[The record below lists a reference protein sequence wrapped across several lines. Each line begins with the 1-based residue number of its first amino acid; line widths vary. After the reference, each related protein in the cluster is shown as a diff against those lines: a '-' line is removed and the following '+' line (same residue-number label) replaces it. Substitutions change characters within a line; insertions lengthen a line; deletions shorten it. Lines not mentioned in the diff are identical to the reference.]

1 MAAKVTIKDWSP
13 DKITAEIEKK
23 AMDRLE
29 KAARVV
35 ANSARSLA
43 PVGVMRPQYKT
54 GKAWTERVPGTLRDS
69 IRVTRLTGDPKNDVR
84 VYAGGR
90 QSDKLTAYYARFV
103 EYGTCYMARRSFL
116 RPALDQNKG
125 AIMQIMENG

>member
-1 MAAKVTIKDWSP
+1 
-13 DKITAEIEKK
+13 
-23 AMDRLE
+23 
-29 KAARVV
+29 
-35 ANSARSLA
+35 
-43 PVGVMRPQYKT
+43 
-54 GKAWTERVPGTLRDS
+54 
-69 IRVTRLTGDPKNDVR
+69 VTRLAGDPKNDVR

>member
-29 KAARVV
+29 RAAHVV

-54 GKAWTERVPGTLRDS
+54 GKAWTERVPGTLRNS
-69 IRVTRLTGDPKNDVR
+69 IRVTRLAGDPKNDVR

-103 EYGTCYMARRSFL
+103 EYGTRYLARRPFL